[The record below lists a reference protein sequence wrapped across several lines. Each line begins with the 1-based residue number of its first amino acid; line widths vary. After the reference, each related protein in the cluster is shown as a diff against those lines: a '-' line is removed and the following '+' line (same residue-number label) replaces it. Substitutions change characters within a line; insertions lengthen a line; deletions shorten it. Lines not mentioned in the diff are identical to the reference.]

1 MLTILV
7 NTDTFE
13 IQRRVYKEQRDGF
26 SQFKPKS
33 CFNKRVFQRMNDLV
47 IMPEGLQQGAEVAII
62 GLLQVLAH
70 NADQRLLSVLPSEVT
85 GWWSGVN

>member
-1 MLTILV
+1 
-7 NTDTFE
+7 
-13 IQRRVYKEQRDGF
+13 
-26 SQFKPKS
+26 
-33 CFNKRVFQRMNDLV
+33 MNDLV
-47 IMPEGLQQGAEVAII
+47 IVPEGLQQGAEVAII